1 MPPALPP
8 SPQAA
13 PTPVFVDDTGR
24 RHRLVRLIGWT
35 AGGLTLAY
43 LALLGVSLIGSPG
56 LVPLSLPAIGRVL
69 PDSSAPHIG
78 AATKFVRGGPDQSVI
93 VEQSPAPGA
102 PTFGGTDL
110 TGRPAPAGRR
120 GSATPA
126 PPRVPA
132 PAGRRVTA
140 TPAPRLTPPPAPSAS
155 ASSPAHAP
163 QGNPS
168 PAGTSRASHTPGPHP
183 SANNGNGTPPN
194 VRGSP
199 TPSPT

>member
-35 AGGLTLAY
+35 VGGLTLTY
-43 LALLGVSLIGSPG
+43 LGLLGVSPIGSPG

-78 AATKFVRGGPDQSVI
+78 TPTKFVRDSGNQGPV
-93 VEQSPAPGA
+93 VK
-102 PTFGGTDL
+102 
-110 TGRPAPAGRR
+110 RPAAGPAGG
-120 GSATPA
+120 GSTDGDPQSSVTSGRAAATPA
-126 PPRVPA
+126 ARRTPSPVVPA
-132 PAGRRVTA
+132 A
-140 TPAPRLTPPPAPSAS
+140 AP
-155 ASSPAHAP
+155 SPAHTP

-168 PAGTSRASHTPGPHP
+168 PA
-183 SANNGNGTPPN
+183 
-194 VRGSP
+194 
-199 TPSPT
+199 

>member
-120 GSATPA
+120 VSATPA
-126 PPRVPA
+126 P
-132 PAGRRVTA
+132 RR
-140 TPAPRLTPPPAPSAS
+140 TPSPAPSAS

-168 PAGTSRASHTPGPHP
+168 PAGTSRSTHTPAPHP
-183 SANNGNGTPPN
+183 STNNGNGSPRN
-194 VRGSP
+194 VKGSP